1 MKLYFPHFSAAD
13 TNFQYPKTTLNHF
26 SGAMVSVF
34 TTSEIV
40 SESGQTLVF
49 AASPLSTQNRGIRTK
64 PVG

>member
-34 TTSEIV
+34 AMSEIV
-40 SESGQTLVF
+40 SEVDPESGQTKEYNISICCF
-49 AASPLSTQNRGIRTK
+49 SAKHAE
-64 PVG
+64 